1 MSRYLKAHAVLATN
15 LVVLFGSIYVADL
28 VERPISYAIGFG
40 VGVLT
45 VWCAGAFAR
54 LLH

>member
-1 MSRYLKAHAVLATN
+1 MSRYLKAHAVLAAN
-15 LVVLFGSIYVADL
+15 VVVLLGGIYATEFVD
-28 VERPISYAIGFG
+28 RPASYAIGFG